1 MSIAIVVTMV
11 ASALAHHSFAVF
23 DHTRTLTLRGTVTKF
38 QWTNPHGFIEM
49 DVKQDDGSVKHFAIE
64 LTSINMMQR
73 VGWRSNM
80 IKAGDTVQVVMA
92 PLLSGEP
99 VGLGLEVVLA
109 DGKTMNMPVP
119 NIVSFKRTAQ
129 ERGDGCTQEQNAVG
143 RGVRPAVRGLARHR
157 RSITSAAGY
166 NRLVAASGVHSGTT
180 DGAAEP
186 GRSTRRTTTSCTA
199 PGQGAISDRVAGTA
213 QDDPRRRCEGRAAG
227 Q

>member
-1 MSIAIVVTMV
+1 MPDPQDPETFRSSVLNRAERTEPEHARLLACYRDLLALRRARAELTDPWLENLQVDYDEEERWIVVHRGTIRV
-11 ASALAHHSFAVF
+11 ACNLGADPVTVPVGGVPLMWWDEPVVNRTRSAALIPGHSFAVF

-109 DGKTMNMPVP
+109 DGKTMNLPVP
-119 NIVSFKRTAQ
+119 NIGSFKRTAQ
-129 ERGDGCTQEQNAVG
+129 E
-143 RGVRPAVRGLARHR
+143 
-157 RSITSAAGY
+157 
-166 NRLVAASGVHSGTT
+166 
-180 DGAAEP
+180 
-186 GRSTRRTTTSCTA
+186 
-199 PGQGAISDRVAGTA
+199 
-213 QDDPRRRCEGRAAG
+213 
-227 Q
+227 